1 MSQNEWKATE
11 IRGFKKLATVSPL
24 SLSRRAKSP
33 KKEVKIKESKDL
45 KAFSELLTEV
55 LAQAEP
61 DAKDTAALR
70 KLADVLGNHTAKA
83 PSDKTTPQA
92 LNMALFSGCK
102 LQLKP
107 SAWVDDDT
115 VSEVVLVLKWGGA
128 LTELGVEH
136 RAAKGCDL
144 GQLQRLLSRS
154 FPLVSADFWT
164 SDHLSERPRT

>member
-1 MSQNEWKATE
+1 M
-11 IRGFKKLATVSPL
+11 ATVSPL

-136 RAAKGCDL
+136 GAARGCEG
-144 GQLQRLLSRS
+144 GQLQTAPISVVFHSFWLIFRRAIISRS
-154 FPLVSADFWT
+154 MDVAS
-164 SDHLSERPRT
+164 RTRARGTAELKRR

>member
-1 MSQNEWKATE
+1 M
-11 IRGFKKLATVSPL
+11 ATVSPL

-102 LQLKP
+102 LQLWH
-107 SAWVDDDT
+107 SNATSHFTRLRTDI
-115 VSEVVLVLKWGGA
+115 VVPAEASGDQSVELA
-128 LTELGVEH
+128 LASGSI
-136 RAAKGCDL
+136 A
-144 GQLQRLLSRS
+144 
-154 FPLVSADFWT
+154 
-164 SDHLSERPRT
+164 

>member
-1 MSQNEWKATE
+1 MSPP
-11 IRGFKKLATVSPL
+11 PL
-24 SLSRRAKSP
+24 PRRAKSP

-144 GQLQRLLSRS
+144 GHCKGSYLGRFHSFRLTFGRAIISRNGLERERLS
-154 FPLVSADFWT
+154 
-164 SDHLSERPRT
+164 SERARAKHLR